1 MFEGQQDNLELWNE
15 SRFIDPAFT
24 KKFTR
29 RGGFAGTS
37 INSTY
42 AIKRATEVFGPVGLG
57 WGWIVTEDRY
67 KDGPNLLTSEGV
79 VIGHECVH
87 VIRIRLWYKWKDQKG
102 EIEHFGQTM
111 FIEKTS
117 SGLKTDE
124 EHAKKSLTDAITK
137 ALSCIGIGAEIHLG
151 MWDDN
156 KYVAAQQR
164 EAQERVAPRVV
175 ENALQPAQTSRASGI
190 SQGDNSDSETI
201 VPINAFGEKD
211 GPSVT
216 TPAIE
221 EVKKEI
227 DSKTTYEEI
236 SAAVAKGYAI
246 ARFYQNKELHAQF
259 KKYAQARWA
268 AVTANNGSDQSEATQ

>member
-1 MFEGQQDNLELWNE
+1 MFEGQRDNLELWNE

-42 AIKRATEVFGPVGLG
+42 AIKRATEVFGPLGIG
-57 WGWIVTEDRY
+57 WGWTVTDDRY
-67 KDGPNLLTSEGV
+67 KDGPDLLTSEGV
-79 VIGHECVH
+79 VIGRECVH
-87 VIRIRLWYKWKDQKG
+87 VIRIRLWYVWRGQKG

-111 FIEKTS
+111 FVEKTS

-156 KYVAAQQR
+156 KYVAQQQR
-164 EAQERVAPRVV
+164 EA
-175 ENALQPAQTSRASGI
+175 
-190 SQGDNSDSETI
+190 
-201 VPINAFGEKD
+201 
-211 GPSVT
+211 
-216 TPAIE
+216 
-221 EVKKEI
+221 
-227 DSKTTYEEI
+227 
-236 SAAVAKGYAI
+236 
-246 ARFYQNKELHAQF
+246 
-259 KKYAQARWA
+259 
-268 AVTANNGSDQSEATQ
+268 